1 MLLKKIKTKG
11 FLGHLTN
18 ENGDFVELDFADKN
32 LWLIHGRN
40 GAGKSSLFDAI
51 TMAFYKQHRGGKQ
64 HAEMLINDRADKAEI
79 FVEFEFHGNDY
90 RIAVDIPKKST
101 PTRRLQFW
109 NGSDWETRNVDID
122 EWVKENLKLS
132 YTTFVS
138 SVLLQQGKADK
149 FITEGSTSR
158 RQTFLELMQL
168 EFYKKLTERANNRK
182 TNVYNLVKE
191 KQQQLEDLENPSK
204 TEINNQVKIVKQFK
218 KELENLESENSA
230 KQKELDDAKQAQK
243 LKEEIKKIE
252 AQQKLDAELFEN
264 SAQVEEK
271 YNYFVELKENILH
284 LESVWREK
292 NEIVQTE
299 NEFQVNVKKLAEL
312 NDELKTNAEKL
323 NENTS
328 ERKKKEIKFNELET
342 GLTSL
347 KTERD
352 ELKQKIDDIERIEKL
367 EKQIE
372 EASRELDVAQIE
384 LAQAD
389 EKIDKYNKQIEKK
402 ITEKED
408 LEKQLRECQGDFRFW
423 SDKWENRRKVVDK
436 DICPTCENELKSE
449 EIRRKLK
456 NEFEESERKVEEL
469 KQKQDDLGKSVA
481 ETKEQLLAVN
491 EKHKNET
498 ANRQELS
505 ETKVASETKI
515 ETWKS
520 QITVSYLP
528 VQREKIR
535 SDFTEIAKR
544 FANSE
549 AESRTT
555 KSDLENIGR
564 IIINLENTKIS
575 LNSDLQNI
583 QQNQKSLLLRKQ
595 KAETGLVKA
604 ETQIS
609 EKWRTHAAFQDEA
622 ELEKLRHEQDDLRNI
637 QGEYEKLKD
646 ARNRKAN
653 LEGQIETL
661 SRQFQEIPENNRR
674 EVATLETAFNE
685 IVGQI
690 EVSRAQ
696 FDSADNLR
704 RKMTEDK
711 AKYDEKSGELKTMQ
725 KDLEIWKTL
734 AKALGKDGLE
744 TEVVREARQKIEN
757 NANKTLQALSNG
769 NFKLELADS
778 GKEMKILVRDF
789 TTGEQRQIE
798 YFSGGEKFLTAV
810 SLAVAI
816 GQSASGQNIA
826 NTLIIDEG
834 FGALD
839 DKNRKS
845 MAKEIARLSEVLQNG
860 RVIIVSHQDDVQE
873 EFANRFRLVKTIEGF
888 INVQLN

>member
-312 NDELKTNAEKL
+312 NNELKTNAEKL